1 MYKVTKPAYYAN
13 VTVVNTE
20 TNASVT
26 IGRLNTTIL
35 DILTSSIGYELDTAA
50 GWNFEVN
57 KDTAMKLTT
66 LAMRMKKPIR
76 TKAVKE
82 EVKEEV
88 KSKRSQPVDVFNL
101 IFGIDN
107 N

>member
-1 MYKVTKPAYYAN
+1 MYKITKPAGYGN
-13 VTVVNTE
+13 VTVTNTE

-35 DILTSSIGYELDTAA
+35 DILKSSGYEELDTAA
-50 GWNFEVN
+50 EWNLDVN
-57 KDTAMKLTT
+57 QDTAVKLTT
-66 LAMRMKKPIR
+66 IAMLMKKPIR

-82 EVKEEV
+82 EVKP
-88 KSKRSQPVDVFNL
+88 KRSQPVDVFNL

-107 N
+107 

>member
-1 MYKVTKPAYYAN
+1 MYRVTKPAGYGN

-20 TNASVT
+20 TYASIT
-26 IGRLNTTIL
+26 IGRLNKTIL
-35 DILTSSIGYELDTAA
+35 DILKSSAPELDTAA
-50 GWNFEVN
+50 GWNFDVN
-57 KDTAMKLTT
+57 KDIAIKLTT

-82 EVKEEV
+82 EVKP
-88 KSKRSQPVDVFNL
+88 KRSQPVDVFNL

-107 N
+107 